1 MSYHNLSYLFSIE
14 YFSSKKKYYGFVCN
28 KLFKRTNIMEDKYV
42 HNDMCRNR
50 QDFNGCVLELFI
62 LSLICYRHDI
72 TEIVLKVA
80 LNTINQT

>member
-1 MSYHNLSYLFSIE
+1 
-14 YFSSKKKYYGFVCN
+14 
-28 KLFKRTNIMEDKYV
+28 MEDKYV

-72 TEIVLKVA
+72 TEIVLKPNTLSSLKIHDYI
-80 LNTINQT
+80 LNLDFKHLSENLYYLSRLSVPDYRRYLIS